1 MKCANVLVDNDA
13 TIKLSDFGASKI
25 LTEEMLREGVE
36 GSKSLKGS
44 PYWIAPEVVLR
55 SGHAKPADI
64 WSIGC
69 CVIEMLKGRPPWS
82 ERTRDGRSVLEL
94 IKRENGKIKHL
105 SPFQS
110 CLPIPRTY
118 RQSASTSLTAACA
131 GILENVRPQLS
142 F

>member
-1 MKCANVLVDNDA
+1 MLVDNDA

-55 SGHAKPADI
+55 AGHGKPADV

-94 IKRENGKIKHL
+94 IKCENGT
-105 SPFQS
+105 
-110 CLPIPRTY
+110 R
-118 RQSASTSLTAACA
+118 
-131 GILENVRPQLS
+131 
-142 F
+142 